1 VCPPPIVHL
10 IADLRDGAH
19 RPADRWRPDRQRTGM
34 PASAGSTLKTGRVVR
49 Q

>member
-1 VCPPPIVHL
+1 VSTAIVHL
-10 IADLRDGAH
+10 IADLRRELID
-19 RPADRWRPDRQRTGM
+19 QRTAGNRTGNGPGM